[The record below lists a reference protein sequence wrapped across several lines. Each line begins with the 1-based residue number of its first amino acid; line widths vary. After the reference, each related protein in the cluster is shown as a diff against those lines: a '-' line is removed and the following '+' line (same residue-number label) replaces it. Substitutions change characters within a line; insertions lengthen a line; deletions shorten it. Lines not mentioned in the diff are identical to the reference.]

1 MLHWA
6 LYPILYT
13 GKTPR
18 KVAWRFFAD
27 FRPQPQ
33 REKPEEKVNQL
44 FASTIKREPPY
55 DLAVVAPCQKRPTD
69 TKRSIVT
76 ARPFVSAL
84 FVSQSPCP
92 WNIPLSPVPIA
103 TNGWGNRYTHSN
115 TWISFVDRNPR
126 QGCSGQGV
134 MLGRGK
140 SEIVF
145 LVTPGSARTNHPRA
159 ENAYGH
165 SDVIAAHGWS
175 PMERVQ
181 MGIRLS
187 FSFCVL
193 LIRFASFPALKAVA
207 SRSTGTTR
215 RVG

>member
-1 MLHWA
+1 MKHRLQAFVRYTPDRHVCTCSFSRSTLQQQRALHHFAGSVLNSWWLPKFRTRLKSLLECRGQMLHWA
-6 LYPILYT
+6 LYPILHT

-18 KVAWRFFAD
+18 EVAWRFFAD

-44 FASTIKREPPY
+44 CASTIKREPPY

-115 TWISFVDRNPR
+115 TWISFVDRKPR
-126 QGCSGQGV
+126 
-134 MLGRGK
+134 
-140 SEIVF
+140 
-145 LVTPGSARTNHPRA
+145 
-159 ENAYGH
+159 
-165 SDVIAAHGWS
+165 
-175 PMERVQ
+175 
-181 MGIRLS
+181 
-187 FSFCVL
+187 
-193 LIRFASFPALKAVA
+193 
-207 SRSTGTTR
+207 
-215 RVG
+215 